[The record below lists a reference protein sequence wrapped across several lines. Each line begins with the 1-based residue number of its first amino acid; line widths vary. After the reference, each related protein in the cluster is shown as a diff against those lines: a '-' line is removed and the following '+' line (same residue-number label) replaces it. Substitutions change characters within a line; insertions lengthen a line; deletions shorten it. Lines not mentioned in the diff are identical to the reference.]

1 MFPNSSNSE
10 FSNDKSVSNSLGGVA
25 VLALLDVTALFLLMS
40 FKGGKAPPGE
50 VGDPRLPFT
59 SPKENVLVGLRRK
72 PGLVETGGGGAG
84 ISLNGLDPA
93 PPWTFL
99 SDLVSTEEGF
109 VDEVLRRAD
118 DAALS
123 LGAVEWDRSVPP
135 LPLDTIVSPLP
146 FIWSTVVV
154 FFAYR
159 LLASGRP
166 TPNKSTSSWSR
177 RSFGGGNGAPPRDAI
192 FKCLPP
198 SNDFPLLCGL
208 SKTRKEASP
217 GGLRTSSKAWP
228 EDFRR

>member
-25 VLALLDVTALFLLMS
+25 VLALLDVTALFLVMS
-40 FKGGKAPPGE
+40 FKDGKAPPGE

-72 PGLVETGGGGAG
+72 PGLVETGGGAG
-84 ISLNGLDPA
+84 MSLNGLDPA

-123 LGAVEWDRSVPP
+123 LGAVEWDRS
-135 LPLDTIVSPLP
+135 
-146 FIWSTVVV
+146 STMVV
-154 FFAYR
+154 FAYR

-177 RSFGGGNGAPPRDAI
+177 RSFGGGNGAPPIDAI

-208 SKTRKEASP
+208 SKTRKEEASP